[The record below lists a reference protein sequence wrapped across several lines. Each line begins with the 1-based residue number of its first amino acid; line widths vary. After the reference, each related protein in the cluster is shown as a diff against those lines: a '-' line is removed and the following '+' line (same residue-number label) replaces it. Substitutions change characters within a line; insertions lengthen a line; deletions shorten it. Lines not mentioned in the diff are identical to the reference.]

1 MIIVLKKKQFD
12 CILGEMK
19 MKKDFVLVLAPD
31 SFKESMTAKEAC
43 EAMER
48 GAKRANSNITCVH
61 VPMADGGEGTMQS
74 LVDATG
80 GKVYNT
86 MVVGPMGEE
95 VEASYGILGDGEIG
109 ILEMASASGIELVPA
124 SKRNPMVA
132 TTYGT
137 GQLMKACLDQ
147 GVKKL
152 LIGIGG
158 SATNDG
164 GAGMVQALGG
174 RLLDKD
180 GNELAFGGG
189 ELGNLHSI
197 DLTNFDARLQ
207 QIEVE
212 VACDVSNP
220 LCGETGASHVFGPQ
234 KGATPEVVEMLDR
247 NLAHY
252 ANVIQTQL
260 GKDVCNAAG
269 AGAAGGLGAGLMAF
283 ADGTLKK
290 GIEMVIEY
298 ANLEEKVKD
307 ADMVWTGEGSI
318 DFQTQ
323 YGKTPL
329 GVATV
334 AKKYNKPVVALAG
347 RVGDGVEVLYDKG
360 IDAIFGIMKGV
371 TSLDEALAKGQ
382 ENVEKTA
389 ENIIR
394 LMNI

>member
-1 MIIVLKKKQFD
+1 
-12 CILGEMK
+12 
-19 MKKDFVLVLAPD
+19 MKKDLTIVLAPD

-48 GAKRANSNITCVH
+48 GIKKVNDSIKCIH

-74 LVDATG
+74 LVDATN
-80 GKVYNT
+80 GKVYSLK
-86 MVVGPMGEE
+86 VVGPLGNE
-95 VEASYGILGDGEIG
+95 VEAQYGILGDGDVG
-109 ILEMASASGIELVPA
+109 VLEMASASGIHLV
-124 SKRNPMVA
+124 STEKRNPLLT

-137 GQLMKACLDQ
+137 GQLIKACLDH

-164 GAGMVQALGG
+164 GAGVIQALGVK
-174 RLLDKD
+174 LLDKQ
-180 GNELAFGGG
+180 GNELSFGGG
-189 ELGNLHSI
+189 ELGKLNSI
-197 DLTNFDARLQ
+197 DLENFDSRLKDVV
-207 QIEVE
+207 IE
-212 VACDVSNP
+212 VACDVNNP
-220 LCGETGASHVFGPQ
+220 LCGEKGASNVFGPQ
-234 KGATPEVVEMLDR
+234 KGATKEMIGILDN
-247 NLAHY
+247 NLKHY
-252 ANVIQTQL
+252 ADIIKRQL
-260 GKDVCNAAG
+260 GKDVLNEPG

-283 ADGTLKK
+283 LDGTLKK

-298 ANLEEKVKD
+298 ASLEEKVKD

-334 AKKYNKPVVALAG
+334 AKKYNKPVIALAG
-347 RVGDGVEVLYDKG
+347 RVGEGIDVLYEKG
-360 IDAIFGIMKGV
+360 IDSIFGIMKGV
-371 TSLDEALAKGQ
+371 APIEEALANGQ
-382 ENVEKTA
+382 ENIEKTA

-394 LMNI
+394 LMNLL